1 MKRALLT
8 TAALALVLPPAAA
21 AHGIGA
27 GVKDLPVPL
36 WLFYYGAAIVLVVSF
51 VALGALWSRPVLD
64 RAALGRALPAP
75 AQRVLLADAVVIA
88 SRALSVFLFV
98 VVWASAAFG
107 TRHAFQN
114 LAPTFVYVVFWLGM
128 PLLSVLLGDVWRVL
142 NPWRA
147 IAELAS
153 WARGSRGAARPY
165 PHWLG
170 YYPAAALLFAFTAL
184 ELAFYDPSR
193 PRALAAA
200 IAVYSAVTW
209 AGAARW
215 GNEEWFR
222 YGDGFSVYFGFLA
235 RLAPL
240 AVRAGRVIRRPPLSG
255 LTTIEPRPGLLAF
268 VAVMLGSVAFDGFS
282 RTSWW
287 QKWLFEV
294 QSPFLPNSIGIA
306 DLLTLL
312 LNLSGL
318 IGMITIVAVIF
329 AAAISS
335 ARRLGRADRPFDD
348 AIIPSLVPIAFA
360 YVVAHYFSLF
370 VYQVQFAVPLLSD
383 PLGRGWDVI
392 GTADFRPNLTLL
404 RPSTIWYVQAAA
416 LLVGHVCGL
425 AVAHDRAIALLRSP
439 RAALRSQYAILVL
452 MVFYTVGGLWIL
464 SRP

>member
-1 MKRALLT
+1 LT
-8 TAALALVLPPAAA
+8 RTLAAALAVALVFPACAG
-21 AHGIGA
+21 AHGIG
-27 GVKDLPVPL
+27 GVKDLPVPI

-64 RAALGRALPAP
+64 RAARGRALSPP
-75 AQRVLLADAVVIA
+75 AQRVLLADPLRLAL
-88 SRALSVFLFV
+88 RTLSVLLFL
-98 VVWASAAFG
+98 VVWASAAVG
-107 TRHAFQN
+107 TTHAFEN

-147 IAELAS
+147 LGELAS
-153 WARGSRGAARPY
+153 AVRGRRGAAEPY
-165 PHWLG
+165 PDWLG
-170 YYPAAALLFAFTAL
+170 YYPAAVLLFSFTAM

-209 AGAARW
+209 SGAARW
-215 GNEEWFR
+215 GNDAWFR
-222 YGDGFSVYFGFLA
+222 FGDGFSVYFGFLA
-235 RLAPL
+235 RLAPF
-240 AVRAGRVIRRPPLSG
+240 AVRDGRVVRRAPLSG
-255 LTTIEPRPGLLAF
+255 LTTIEARPGLLAF

-287 QKWLFEV
+287 QTWLYDV
-294 QSPFLPNSIGIA
+294 QSPFLPNSVAVA
-306 DLLTLL
+306 DLLTVL
-312 LNLSGL
+312 LNMSGL
-318 IGMITIVAVIF
+318 IGMVTVVALIF

-335 ARRLGRADRPFDD
+335 ARRLGDADRPFED

-370 VYQVQFAVPLLSD
+370 VYQGQFAIPLFSD
-383 PLGRGWDVI
+383 PLGRGWDLL
-392 GTADFRPNLTLL
+392 GTSDFHPNLTLL

-416 LLVGHVCGL
+416 LVVGHVCGL
-425 AVAHDRAIALLRSP
+425 AVAHDRAIALLRSS